1 MLSVPG
7 QPPLCPARRLWQY
20 APVSTAPGNQGDV
33 ALFVTCLVDLM
44 RPEVGF
50 AAASLIEAAGF
61 EVVVPRWQS
70 CCGQPNYNSGDRRA
84 ARSMAERTIEVLEP
98 YRHVVVPSG
107 SCAGMIKVHYPRLF
121 DESDALFGKARALAD
136 RTEELTVF
144 LARHGYRPSVPLEA
158 RRVAYHDSCSGLREL
173 GIREQPRALLRRL
186 PGLKLVELAEPE
198 VCCGFGGAFCVKYPD
213 ISGRM
218 AANKTADIAATGA
231 DTVAMGDVGCLLNIE
246 GRLRRE
252 GSPIQACHVAELL
265 AGMVERGRGG

>member
-1 MLSVPG
+1 VKKPIETK
-7 QPPLCPARRLWQY
+7 PEA
-20 APVSTAPGNQGDV
+20 

-61 EVVVPRWQS
+61 EVVVPRWQT

-84 ARSMAERTIEVLEP
+84 ARSMAERTIEVLDP
-98 YRHVVVPSG
+98 YKRVVVPSG

-121 DESDALFGKARALAD
+121 DEGEALFDKARALGEK
-136 RTEELTVF
+136 TEELTVF
-144 LARHGYRPSVPLEA
+144 LTRHGYQPSVPLEA
-158 RRVAYHDSCSGLREL
+158 TRVAYHDSCSGLREL
-173 GIREQPRALLRRL
+173 GIREEPRALLRKL
-186 PGLKLVELAEPE
+186 PALKLVELSEPE
-198 VCCGFGGAFCVKYPD
+198 VCCGFGGTFCVKYPD

-218 AANKTADIAATGA
+218 VGNKTADIAATGA

-252 GSPIQACHVAELL
+252 GRDIRACHVAELL
-265 AGMVERGRGG
+265 AGTLEKSGGK